1 MSHRVVFGGFVVS
14 RICGSSAVP
23 GTQQIRIQLQELC
36 RYSRALNH
44 STNSSFE
51 VCLGPASSSFQH
63 CDICIPLPPAPHP
76 ARASHPA
83 RCPQALEGRN
93 CIPPGHCIF
102 PGYHIPLGTAS
113 PRRVPHHLLP
123 GISSL
128 PKILHPAGTA
138 SPNLGTTSCWME
150 LSIPLRWNGR
160 IKAL

>member
-63 CDICIPLPPAPHP
+63 CDICIPLPPRPPQGHRTQPDAPRHW
-76 ARASHPA
+76 RGGIAS
-83 RCPQALEGRN
+83 PQ
-93 CIPPGHCIF
+93 
-102 PGYHIPLGTAS
+102 GTAFS
-113 PRRVPHHLLP
+113 
-123 GISSL
+123 
-128 PKILHPAGTA
+128 
-138 SPNLGTTSCWME
+138 LGTTSPWALHPHAEYHITSCQEFHPSPRYCILLVPHPPTWVPRPVGWNCPSRCVGME
-150 LSIPLRWNGR
+150 G
-160 IKAL
+160 